1 LSKTKREMRE
11 NEQATANG
19 RNSVRNGNI
28 NLRGASSKTS
38 GRHHLK
44 RLHVFEKKD
53 LDPDMDSD
61 DDDFMRNF
69 RAPPPLR
76 RRYRGLPRDNVGP
89 RDANDGIPFLAQPPP
104 SFELGRASPH
114 EEPPVEDAP
123 FEDAHDQIED
133 APPAKDIQDPIKNAS
148 MENGQNQIKD
158 AAVENIQDPIENH
171 PIENGEEHIADGPIS
186 PNESF
191 ESASAVS
198 PERQAYW
205 RRFVAEVEAEDGQAF
220 ETKIRRLQALSSYYG
235 INWPTLQILLDQLRK
250 ERNSVDLMTLEVTL
264 WKKGHRPTRP

>member
-1 LSKTKREMRE
+1 M
-11 NEQATANG
+11 
-19 RNSVRNGNI
+19 
-28 NLRGASSKTS
+28 
-38 GRHHLK
+38 
-44 RLHVFEKKD
+44 
-53 LDPDMDSD
+53 
-61 DDDFMRNF
+61 
-69 RAPPPLR
+69 
-76 RRYRGLPRDNVGP
+76 
-89 RDANDGIPFLAQPPP
+89 
-104 SFELGRASPH
+104 
-114 EEPPVEDAP
+114 EDAP
-123 FEDAHDQIED
+123 FEDAQDQQIED
-133 APPAKDIQDPIKNAS
+133 APVNDIQAPIENAS

-158 AAVENIQDPIENH
+158 AAVENIQDPIGNQ
-171 PIENGEEHIADGPIS
+171 PVENGHDHIEDDPIS

-264 WKKGHRPTRP
+264 WKKGYRPIRP